1 MSSLV
6 VSEPQST
13 LSTDAIRQY
22 TALGGLNSDT
32 IQRLFSLFIL
42 DIETNQVISAPE
54 LDPSKTRATA
64 EYFFRVPPKSF
75 EIGEPMSTH
84 IVPTQN
90 NGMFIESHGN
100 IFKQIKL
107 QGTTGLRPNKS
118 SVTPEQIPLLS
129 ASVDSIVQTFT
140 TSPISTQTLPAAEV
154 TGHDDIIFLR
164 NLFRHF
170 SDQIKL
176 SNRRIVM
183 VFRNVRDDD
192 YWIVEPEDFRL
203 SRSSSSPLTYDYSI
217 TLRGIAK
224 HVPVNPLVDPLSKV
238 RAASRFAS
246 RVQAYTQALTNS
258 FFLIGTQ
265 VTRATSLGFFGIN
278 TTLGTVS
285 RLIQALQYTKDNYEA
300 ISNVRDLTKQL
311 KQEIK
316 DGWEKLTDKTDP
328 QDPLIRCFHRVY
340 VTCCNIETEQ
350 TIRDTISSNLTTTQD
365 RVTDAYNGRN
375 EPTQNTGTVSQATVN
390 FGEDIRA
397 IAKRLMGSVNAWRT
411 LVELNG
417 LRPPYISHDQV
428 VSQPG
433 VLQTGDTILYPS
445 RNARDADVS
454 NIVGASKKVPDDTTA
469 GTENTSSPIVAA
481 YGRDIRVVGNVAGQD
496 VFLTDFKV
504 NQRGDVSTIAGI
516 PNVEQAVKIKFAT
529 EQGELP
535 KHPTFGALY
544 SIGSK
549 MNLDSFNTFRLNT
562 LSTFYSDSRIKN
574 VSGMRFVSSG
584 DVLAV
589 SATLQLTDSKNYLST
604 DFALRRF

>member
-107 QGTTGLRPNKS
+107 QGTTGLRPNKG
-118 SVTPEQIPLLS
+118 SVLPDQIPLLS
-129 ASVDSIVQTFT
+129 AGVDNIVQTFS
-140 TSPISTQTLPAAEV
+140 TSPLAAQSLPATEV

-164 NLFRHF
+164 NMFRHF

-176 SNRRIVM
+176 SNRKIAM

-192 YWIVEPEDFRL
+192 YWVVEPEDFRL
-203 SRSSSSPLTYDYSI
+203 SRSSSSPLTYEYSI
-217 TLRGIAK
+217 VLRGIAK
-224 HVPVNPLVDPLSKV
+224 HTQSRPIPDPLDRY
-238 RAASRFAS
+238 RAVNRFAS
-246 RVQAYTQALTNS
+246 RVQLYTQALSNS

-285 RLIQALQYTKDNYEA
+285 KLIQALQYTKDNYEA
-300 ISNVRDLTKQL
+300 VSNVKDLTRQL

-316 DGWEKLTDKTDP
+316 DGWEKLTGKVP
-328 QDPLIRCFHRVY
+328 AQDQLIRCLHRVY
-340 VTCCNIETEQ
+340 VVCCKIETEQ
-350 TIRDTISSNLTTTQD
+350 PIRDSIASNLTTTQN
-365 RVTDAYNGRN
+365 RINNAYNGKN
-375 EPTQNTGTVSQATVN
+375 PTTEVGNTVSQATVN

-397 IAKRLMGSVNAWRT
+397 IAKRLMGSVNAWRA

-445 RNARDADVS
+445 RNSRDADINNVVS
-454 NIVGASKKVPDDTTA
+454 ASKKVPDDTTA
-469 GTENTSSPIVAA
+469 STENTSSPIVAA

>member
-1 MSSLV
+1 MPNTV
-6 VSEPQST
+6 VNKEQT
-13 LSTDAIRQY
+13 TISTDAIRQY
-22 TALGGLNSDT
+22 TALGGLNSDV

-42 DIETNQVISAPE
+42 DVETNKVVPAPD

-140 TSPISTQTLPAAEV
+140 TSPISTQTLPATEV

-316 DGWEKLTDKTDP
+316 DGWEKLTGKTDP

-417 LRPPYISHDQV
+417 LRPPYISHDQI

-454 NIVGASKKVPDDTTA
+454 NIVGASKKVPDDTTS
-469 GTENTSSPIVAA
+469 GTENTNSPIVAA